1 MCILF
6 IYVKIYCFYCEIIL
20 MDCIPIVLII
30 YEIQWDDV
38 DEDGGGGRGV
48 TDVCGP
54 STRTP
59 KIFHAL
65 FLKIS
70 RN

>member
-1 MCILF
+1 
-6 IYVKIYCFYCEIIL
+6 

-30 YEIQWDDV
+30 YEIQWGDV
-38 DEDGGGGRGV
+38 DEDGEGGRGGGV
-48 TDVCGP
+48 TDACGP

-59 KIFHAL
+59 KIFHTL

-70 RN
+70 GN

>member
-1 MCILF
+1 M
-6 IYVKIYCFYCEIIL
+6 KIYCFYCEIIV

-30 YEIQWDDV
+30 YEIQWGDV
-38 DEDGGGGRGV
+38 DEDGEGGRGGV
-48 TDVCGP
+48 TDACGP

-59 KIFHAL
+59 KIFHTL

-70 RN
+70 GN